1 MNENRDPLDQRPI
14 PDSDLPRVPGNTRG
28 YSYLVPAAVIAV
40 LLLLGIAFLANNNE
54 STTGAGQTVER
65 PATNPAVPRD
75 PNATPQRQ

>member
-40 LLLLGIAFLANNNE
+40 LLLLGIAFLTNNE
-54 STTGAGQTVER
+54 PTTGVGQTVER

-75 PNATPQRQ
+75 PNATPPKQ